1 MKRKL
6 KLDIL
11 EKYDKNTLLEIS
23 LIILIFFFIRKGND
37 RYLIA
42 ALFSGIIFFRSIYNK
57 KFNFF
62 DKKIILLYC
71 IYSIFLLL
79 SMYKNTIEVN
89 RVFRLIL
96 CNFFFFWCLSQIG
109 IKEKFYNKI
118 LGVAS
123 IFSLISSYRG
133 FKEWKM
139 HSFASS
145 YRIIEAGYP
154 TIYTIEIG
162 LYVFISLFCFIKTK
176 NIYLKIISG
185 LIFLFSC
192 FVLVGTHS
200 RVTLI
205 LVPLLL
211 FGLGIY
217 YLIRNKKINLKYL
230 FLLGIIGVLFLNS
243 PLLEQ
248 HTKRLDSINNLKKIK
263 NDVRVKIYIKGL
275 KDFKENNYR
284 ALGYRYYVNHNLN
297 AVSWEKTPHLHN
309 NILEVM
315 VTEGIGALIFY
326 ILYNIYFFKLL
337 LRRMKENITEEQK
350 NIIKLSIVLF
360 IFINLAGLV
369 DSNIY
374 FYKINLMLS
383 LIYGLSFCKVVKEDE
398 NLK

>member
-1 MKRKL
+1 MRKKL
-6 KLDIL
+6 KDIL
-11 EKYDKNTLLEIS
+11 GKYDKDTLLEIS
-23 LIILIFFFIRKGND
+23 LIILIFFFIRKGSE
-37 RYLIA
+37 RYLVA
-42 ALFSGIIFFRSIYNK
+42 ALFSGVIFFRNVYDK
-57 KFNFF
+57 KLDFF
-62 DKKIILLYC
+62 DKKIILLYS

-79 SMYKNTIEVN
+79 SMYKNTIEIN

-96 CNFFFFWCLSQIG
+96 CNFFFFCCLSQVE

-118 LGVAS
+118 LVIIS
-123 IFSLISSYRG
+123 TLSLISLYRG
-133 FKEWKM
+133 FREWKM
-139 HSFASS
+139 HSFASN

-162 LYVFISLFCFIKTK
+162 LYIFISLFCFMKIK
-176 NIYLKIISG
+176 NIYFKIISG

-211 FGLGIY
+211 LGLGTY
-217 YLIRNKKINLKYL
+217 YLIKNKKINLKYL
-230 FLLGIIGVLFLNS
+230 FFVGIIGILFLNS
-243 PLLEQ
+243 SLLEQ
-248 HTKRLDSINNLKKIK
+248 HTERLDTINNFKKIK

-275 KDFKENNYR
+275 KDFKENNYKS
-284 ALGYRYYVNHNLN
+284 LGYRYYVNHNLD

-315 VTEGIGALIFY
+315 VTEGIGALVFY
-326 ILYNIYFFKLL
+326 IFYNIYLFKLL
-337 LRRMKENITEEQK
+337 LKRLKENITEEQK
-350 NIIKLSIVLF
+350 NMTKLSIVLF

-374 FYKINLMLS
+374 FYKINLIIS
-383 LIYGLSFCKVVKEDE
+383 LIYGLSFCNIIKDNES
-398 NLK
+398 LK